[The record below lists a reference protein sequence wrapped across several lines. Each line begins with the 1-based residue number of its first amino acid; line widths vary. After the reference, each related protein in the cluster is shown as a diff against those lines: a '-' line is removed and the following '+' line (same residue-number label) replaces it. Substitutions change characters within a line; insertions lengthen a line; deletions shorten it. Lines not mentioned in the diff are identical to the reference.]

1 MLKTNIK
8 ASQIS
13 NLTDARYFAAWGVEW
28 LGFCFDF
35 GQDGYIAPQE
45 VKAIKEWVV
54 GPKIVGEFGAGQSLE
69 EIQKYTSILKFDM
82 IQVGPFADLELIKQL
97 DVPVIKS
104 FLIESL
110 EDLSDLPH
118 QLEQFSP
125 FLDFAILD
133 FNKNNIN
140 WESIKADATALALLE
155 ELTAKNLVMLHIPL
169 ANAEELEEIRE
180 ELNIYGFCLQGG
192 AEERVGYKSFD
203 ELDDIFEA
211 LEP

>member
-69 EIQKYTSILKFDM
+69 EIQKYINLLQLDM

-97 DVPVIKS
+97 DIPVIKS

-110 EDLSDLPH
+110 EDLNDLP
-118 QLEQFSP
+118 LLFAEFSP

-133 FNKNNIN
+133 FNKNNIS
-140 WESIKADATALALLE
+140 WESIKTNPTALAMVKEIAL
-155 ELTAKNLVMLHIPL
+155 KNLVMLHIPL
-169 ANAEELEEIRE
+169 ANAEEMDEIRVE
-180 ELNIYGFCLQGG
+180 SNTYGFCLQGG
-192 AEERVGYKSFD
+192 EEEKVGYKSFD
-203 ELDDIFEA
+203 ELDDIFET